1 MENAVLQKDPKE
13 MEVYKSKVLAHK
25 RYKKTLN
32 LKLSKYQQNDLVKL
46 TAAIQEPTAST
57 YQFKFNYTND
67 LFQNFENAF
76 LHKDEEAKMR
86 TQLQKFVR
94 GEQYFQR
101 RKDLLIFEAAMAI
114 KIKAKY
120 PNIDMEQAQEV
131 YKKTIQKHV
140 FEQSDFKNPIDLFLF
155 NVLSTLNFTS
165 FKLPLNNFNSAIS
178 F

>member
-57 YQFKFNYTND
+57 YHFKFNYTND

-94 GEQYFQR
+94 GEQYF
-101 RKDLLIFEAAMAI
+101 
-114 KIKAKY
+114 
-120 PNIDMEQAQEV
+120 
-131 YKKTIQKHV
+131 
-140 FEQSDFKNPIDLFLF
+140 
-155 NVLSTLNFTS
+155 
-165 FKLPLNNFNSAIS
+165 
-178 F
+178 

>member
-1 MENAVLQKDPKE
+1 MR
-13 MEVYKSKVLAHK
+13 SK
-25 RYKKTLN
+25 
-32 LKLSKYQQNDLVKL
+32 
-46 TAAIQEPTAST
+46 
-57 YQFKFNYTND
+57 
-67 LFQNFENAF
+67 
-76 LHKDEEAKMR
+76 
-86 TQLQKFVR
+86 LQKFVK

-101 RKDLLIFEAAMAI
+101 RKDFLIFEAAMAI

-120 PNIDMEQAQEV
+120 PNIDFEQAQEV